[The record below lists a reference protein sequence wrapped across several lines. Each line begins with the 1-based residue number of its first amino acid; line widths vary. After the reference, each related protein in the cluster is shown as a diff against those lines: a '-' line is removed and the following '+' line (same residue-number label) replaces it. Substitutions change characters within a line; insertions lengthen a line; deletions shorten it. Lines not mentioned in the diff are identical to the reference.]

1 MADVFHQSF
10 FLQGPAGPL
19 EALLWTARNAA
30 PSFVALVCHPHPL
43 FGGSMHNKVVYRA
56 TKALHQRGGAVL
68 RFNFRGVGRSGGQ
81 HDAGQGEQGDV
92 RAALDYLSTAFPG
105 KRILLAGF
113 SFGSWVGLRVGCEDS
128 RVRRLLALGLP
139 VNNVD
144 ASYLRSCAKPKLFI
158 QGGNDQFGSREKLE
172 ALFGTLPKPK
182 YLVFIDGADHFFA
195 GQLDEVGRAIR
206 EWVDRW
212 E

>member
-1 MADVFHQSF
+1 
-10 FLQGPAGPL
+10 
-19 EALLWTARNAA
+19 
-30 PSFVALVCHPHPL
+30 
-43 FGGSMHNKVVYRA
+43 MHNKVVYQA
-56 TKALHQRGGAVL
+56 AKALHQRGGAVL
-68 RFNFRGVGRSGGQ
+68 RFNFRGAGRSGGE
-81 HDAGQGEQGDV
+81 HDGGQGEQGDV
-92 RAALDYLSTAFPG
+92 RAALDYLSTTFPG
-105 KRILLAGF
+105 KPILLAGF

-128 RVRRLLALGLP
+128 RVGRLLALGLP

-144 ASYLRSCAKPKLFI
+144 ASYLRTCAKPKLFI

-172 ALFGTLPKPK
+172 ALFVTLPEPK
-182 YLVFIDGADHFFA
+182 HLVFIDGADHFFA